1 MAPKNHVVRTLYPVA
16 RSHISALVLPLL
28 ALGALVYAL
37 FDLERRMGG
46 TNVDVDIPMP
56 YWAASIGVPLLF
68 FLWGSIKQ
76 RFTARYRVTMDSVEA
91 TVGPLR
97 RHPNEL
103 RFHTIASIDVEQSI
117 LGRILLYGD
126 VVFSTEAD
134 GGARLVFARVG
145 HPKQVKQFVDDLL
158 ARRGDTLA
166 LPAETAPRT
175 KPATNATKP
184 VAKASAPKAAP
195 PASSEDDERDELY
208 RLLAEQE
215 AELATDDT
223 KS

>member
-16 RSHISALVLPLL
+16 RSHVSALVLPPL

-37 FDLERRMGG
+37 LDLERRMGG

-134 GGARLVFARVG
+134 GGARLVLARVV